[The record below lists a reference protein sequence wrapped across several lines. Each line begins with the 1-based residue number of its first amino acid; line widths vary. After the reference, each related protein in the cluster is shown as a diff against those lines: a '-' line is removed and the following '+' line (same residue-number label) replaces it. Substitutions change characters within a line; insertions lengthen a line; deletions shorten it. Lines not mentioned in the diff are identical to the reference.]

1 MPAAPEH
8 SNSALSR
15 TLRGRRL
22 ERVVLVLGV
31 CLPVPVFAGTGLAI
45 PLPAAVERIA
55 AAVVP
60 FADVAAVQAT
70 ESLTRGSITL
80 AAGERQA
87 TRSVPTAERRTDS
100 VAARL
105 PKDRHTPAAGE
116 KRRPAPG
123 VAGSDSSPLT
133 PAPEPA
139 GGAPASE
146 SPPEPVSEEPA
157 SGPARDEPEA
167 SPEPEPTAPPPPP
180 SDPQPPPPPTRPAPP
195 PPPPP
200 LPPPPPRPRPVEEV
214 IDKVRETEPE
224 VEEPVRDILPPPVKD
239 AVDKLLPGK
248 G

>member
-8 SNSALSR
+8 SISAFSR

-80 AAGERQA
+80 APGERQG
-87 TRSVPTAERRTDS
+87 TRSAPSAERQTDS
-100 VAARL
+100 VAARAQNG
-105 PKDRHTPAAGE
+105 RHAPAVGE
-116 KRRPAPG
+116 KTRPSPG
-123 VAGSDSSPLT
+123 DERNGSSPLT
-133 PAPEPA
+133 PTPEPA
-139 GGAPASE
+139 AEAPASD
-146 SPPEPVSEEPA
+146 SPAEPANEEPSSSPAREEPA
-157 SGPARDEPEA
+157 AR
-167 SPEPEPTAPPPPP
+167 PEPPAPPPPAA
-180 SDPQPPPPPTRPAPP
+180 DPPP

-200 LPPPPPRPRPVEEV
+200 LPPPPLPPPPPPPRPRPVEEV
-214 IDKVRETEPE
+214 VDKVRETEPV

-239 AVDKLLPGK
+239 AVDGLLPGK

>member
-8 SNSALSR
+8 STSVLSR

-31 CLPVPVFAGTGLAI
+31 CLPVPVFASTGLAI

-60 FADVAAVQAT
+60 FADVAAVQAA

-80 AAGERQA
+80 APGERQA
-87 TRSVPTAERRTDS
+87 TRSAPSAERETDS
-100 VAARL
+100 VAARVQNG
-105 PKDRHTPAAGE
+105 RHAPAAGE
-116 KRRPAPG
+116 KRRPSPG
-123 VAGSDSSPLT
+123 DERNGSSPLT

-139 GGAPASE
+139 AGAPASG
-146 SPPEPVSEEPA
+146 SPADPAHEEPA
-157 SGPARDEPEA
+157 SSPARDEPPA
-167 SPEPEPTAPPPPP
+167 RPEPQAPPPPP
-180 SDPQPPPPPTRPAPP
+180 PASDPP

-200 LPPPPPRPRPVEEV
+200 LPPPPPPLPPPPPPPRPVEEV
-214 IDKVRETEPE
+214 VDKVRETEPV

-239 AVDKLLPGK
+239 AVDGLLPGK

>member
-8 SNSALSR
+8 STSVLSR

-70 ESLTRGSITL
+70 ESLARGSITL
-80 AAGERQA
+80 APGERQA
-87 TRSVPTAERRTDS
+87 TRSAPTAERETDS
-100 VAARL
+100 VAARVQNR
-105 PKDRHTPAAGE
+105 RHAPAAGE
-116 KRRPAPG
+116 NGRPSPG
-123 VAGSDSSPLT
+123 EEGSGSSPLT
-133 PAPEPA
+133 PTPGPA
-139 GGAPASE
+139 AGAPASD
-146 SPPEPVSEEPA
+146 SQPEPAHEEPA
-157 SGPARDEPEA
+157 SSPAREEPA
-167 SPEPEPTAPPPPP
+167 ARPEPPAPPPPA
-180 SDPQPPPPPTRPAPP
+180 SDPPPPPP

-214 IDKVRETEPE
+214 VDKVRETKPV
-224 VEEPVRDILPPPVKD
+224 VEEPVRDIVPPPLKD
-239 AVDKLLPGK
+239 AVDGLLPDK